1 MPTYIITLFSS
12 IYSWNLFLVKKM
24 KEREIYHRLARE
36 KLYETCDEKLGH
48 QHILEGIDESEGS
61 WYTSK

>member
-1 MPTYIITLFSS
+1 
-12 IYSWNLFLVKKM
+12 M

-61 WYTSK
+61 